1 MLALGAGTEV
11 SRIGL
16 GGGRISGCADDAGAA
31 TLLHRALDL
40 GVNLIDTADFYGHG
54 LSETRIAKA
63 LRPYPAGLTIA
74 TKGGLVP
81 GPDGPVRDGSPRQ
94 LRAAC
99 EASLRRL
106 GLEAIDLYFLHAP
119 DPAVPL
125 SESLGE
131 LAALRT
137 EGKVRLVGLSNVDVD
152 QLELARSLL
161 PVAAVQNAYNVRR
174 RRRFG
179 PDPVLAACERAGI
192 AFIASQPLA
201 LGRLAQA
208 DEVARKVA
216 ARHDAASGQVA
227 LAWLLA
233 QSEMTIPIPGTTSVR
248 HLEENMAAARLQ
260 LGPEDLAE
268 LERVPADVSA
278 RQVRP
283 GRGGG

>member
-1 MLALGAGTEV
+1 MLALGAGIEV
-11 SRIGL
+11 RRIGL
-16 GGGRISGCADDAGAA
+16 GGGRISGCADDASAA
-31 TLLHRALDL
+31 TLLRRALDL

-81 GPDGPVRDGSPRQ
+81 GPDGPVRDGSPKQ
-94 LRAAC
+94 LRSAC

-106 GLEAIDLYFLHAP
+106 GLDAIDLYFLHAP

-137 EGKVRLVGLSNVDVD
+137 EGKIRLVGLSNVDAD

-179 PDPVLAACERAGI
+179 PDPVVGGLRARGHRVRGI
-192 AFIASQPLA
+192 TAPCPRTDWRS
-201 LGRLAQA
+201 A
-208 DEVARKVA
+208 DEVARNVA
-216 ARHDAASGQVA
+216 ARHDATPGQVA

-233 QSEMTIPIPGTTSVR
+233 QSELMLPIPGTTSVR
-248 HLEENMAAARLQ
+248 HLEENMAAARLR

-268 LERVPADVSA
+268 MLI
-278 RQVRP
+278 RP
-283 GRGGG
+283 GGGGG